1 MSIIVAE
8 HLATTMTMPRAS
20 CQAGMTCF
28 SQIAL
33 LVSQDERTK
42 CLSAG
47 HATCFLHVDDDSSA
61 VVRPSTGV
69 GKVHQAVR
77 SLLWRSLCQA
87 GLEIGLGNRTPQ
99 PVRAKEIPVAS
110 CLLYTS
116 PSPRD

>member
-33 LVSQDERTK
+33 LVSQDELTK

-77 SLLWRSLCQA
+77 SLLLRSLCQA
-87 GLEIGLGNRTPQ
+87 GLDI
-99 PVRAKEIPVAS
+99 
-110 CLLYTS
+110 
-116 PSPRD
+116 